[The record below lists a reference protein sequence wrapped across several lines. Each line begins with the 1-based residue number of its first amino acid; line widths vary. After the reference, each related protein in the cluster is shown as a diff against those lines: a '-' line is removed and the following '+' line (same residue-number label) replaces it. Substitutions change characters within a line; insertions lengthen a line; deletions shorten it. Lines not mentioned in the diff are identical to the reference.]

1 MVIITISEQNYQRL
15 RQKAQAISLSPD
27 IMVDKLKIQTILSQP
42 VDLLLLAGVGA
53 EVWTNINV
61 NDYINQ
67 GRDSW
72 QR

>member
-67 GRDSW
+67 ERDSW